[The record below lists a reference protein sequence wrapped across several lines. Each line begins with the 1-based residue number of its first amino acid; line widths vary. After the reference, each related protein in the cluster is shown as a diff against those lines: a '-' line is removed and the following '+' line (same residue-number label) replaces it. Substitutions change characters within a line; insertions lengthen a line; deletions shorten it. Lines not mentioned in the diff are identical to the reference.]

1 MKKLEK
7 LFNQV
12 ESFEKLAMY
21 GDRRSF
27 LRALAQSE
35 YKPSDQ
41 PSHENMVSTLQKA
54 FISSRTPGTPVAGA
68 EAEISDL
75 LTTLQFTKPSN
86 TQVIKEIL
94 GTLAANA
101 NAPLNAKA
109 REYLNVLNYAAP
121 AAPKPS
127 AIKPAVTA
135 PKLSSNP
142 VVNQTKKE
150 LASAVKLVNEMR
162 KSRNTES
169 FMDLYAKTYDSLKSR
184 SLDVIRDLKEKNQ
197 ELAMSNN
204 SGSPLHLSPEREI
217 SIKTELAE
225 LQKTQENIDK
235 VLVALDSAKK
245 VDREF

>member
-35 YKPSDQ
+35 YMPSDQ
-41 PSHENMVSTLQKA
+41 PSHENMVNALQKA
-54 FISSRTPGTPVAGA
+54 FIASRTPGSPVVGP
-68 EAEISDL
+68 EMEVSDL
-75 LTTLQFTKPSN
+75 LTKLQFTKPNN

-121 AAPKPS
+121 TAAKPTPAAPGY
-127 AIKPAVTA
+127 VA
-135 PKLSSNP
+135 PKASSNQT
-142 VVNQTKKE
+142 VNQTKKE
-150 LASAVKLVNEMR
+150 LASAIKLVNTMR
-162 KSRNTES
+162 KARSTES
-169 FMDLYAKTYDSLKSR
+169 FMDLYTKTYDSLKAR
-184 SLDVIRDLKEKNQ
+184 KVDIIREYGDINTN
-197 ELAMSNN
+197 LAMSNN
-204 SGSPLHLSPEREI
+204 SGSPLHLSQD
-217 SIKTELAE
+217 KVTDL
-225 LQKTQENIDK
+225 KTQLEELDKTKENIDK
-235 VLVALDSAKK
+235 VLAALENSKK
-245 VDREF
+245 SDREF

>member
-35 YKPSDQ
+35 YMPSDQ
-41 PSHENMVSTLQKA
+41 PSHENMVNALQKA
-54 FISSRTPGTPVAGA
+54 FIASRTPGSPVVGP
-68 EAEISDL
+68 EMEVSDL
-75 LTTLQFTKPSN
+75 LTKLQFTKPNN

-121 AAPKPS
+121 TAAKPTLAAPGY
-127 AIKPAVTA
+127 VA
-135 PKLSSNP
+135 PKASSNQT
-142 VVNQTKKE
+142 VNQTKKE
-150 LASAVKLVNEMR
+150 LASAIKLVNAMR
-162 KSRNTES
+162 KARSTES
-169 FMDLYAKTYDSLKSR
+169 FMDLYTKTYDSLKARKVDITRESG
-184 SLDVIRDLKEKNQ
+184 DITVN
-197 ELAMSNN
+197 LAMANN
-204 SGSPLHLSPEREI
+204 EGSMARMSPERQNALKKELEEL
-217 SIKTELAE
+217 KTADS
-225 LQKTQENIDK
+225 NIDK
-235 VLVALDSAKK
+235 VLAALENSKK
-245 VDREF
+245 SDREF